1 MNDNIDQQ
9 VKFKSTSQEVYDHLA
24 EKDPNSLYFA
34 EDSQRIY
41 KGDTKFSDGSVDED
55 KFIKVYELSEHEFW
69 DKFSS
74 GDLQI
79 GQYIYPQLGFVAD
92 DLPTRV
98 MYGGS
103 SGVVSTNNMY
113 YIMSYWKD
121 YSRTG
126 ETYRGG
132 IVTQASHDFG
142 EIKSFKLRDMITD
155 REPSLLGREYLAD
168 NCIGCDDSGYLYMS
182 VDEANIPNDGN
193 PYKYGVVGVNTS
205 QIDDDAGWSVLDRFG
220 GQYDM
225 DDECRMSF
233 RPFNLITSYASN
245 KYFPLDYNPAPT
257 MYRDPLLTTKEG
269 GLFGIIFTNNY
280 DYQYVRDGCRI
291 FIPYDDAYRIRYY
304 KSGKCKHFESP
315 SGRSYT
321 ETCTGPRCFT
331 TNPDTDNKLYYLAEP
346 YADRNYNRNIMVH
359 SIDADGTYQCY
370 SVVID
375 DSTNHGFTSEEAEYA
390 SFIRCKNN
398 KIFVFIGN
406 TNPVCA
412 VLDLTTGE
420 YSNIHKF
427 TDFTFDAE
435 KDYSTVSNIVEG
447 DNSICFTIFNGEIC
461 QYVCWNYT
469 EDRIY
474 SVGKRV
480 ASKGYNRFEYNS
492 SCDVLREGQSNSI
505 IAYSSNFDDRTVKI
519 QTLSCDDLSVL
530 NTWTLDNAQ
539 EIDHGFAFAPIY
551 ELPDNKFLVLSYTG
565 EPSSS
570 RLAPAIIDETG
581 NIEYCSATNAGYLGL
596 SSDFNRSVIL
606 PSSRKD
612 IYLIMSMSCSSIN
625 SYITLIDTKNMSFA
639 RCDKFN
645 ASSESC
651 RPLAIDDNLLST
663 SYGWSGNGPSSS
675 ILSLGQG
682 IVHTMNLRQKIQ
694 IINQGDIT
702 T

>member
-1 MNDNIDQQ
+1 M
-9 VKFKSTSQEVYDHLA
+9 YDHLA

-34 EDSQRIY
+34 EDTQRIY

-55 KFIKVYELSEHEFW
+55 KFLKVYELSEHEFW

-79 GQYIYPQLGFVAD
+79 GQYMYPQLGFVAD
-92 DLPTRV
+92 DLSTRV

-121 YSRTG
+121 YSGIG

-132 IVTQASHDFG
+132 VVTQASHDFG

-168 NCIGCDDSGYLYMS
+168 NCIGCDDFGYLYMS
-182 VDEANIPNDGN
+182 ADETNIPGDGTV
-193 PYKYGVVGVNTS
+193 YKYGVIGVNTS
-205 QIDDDAGWSVLDRFG
+205 QIDDHAGWGVLNTFTG
-220 GQYDM
+220 PNES
-225 DDECRMSF
+225 DDECRMAF

-245 KYFPLDYNPAPT
+245 NYFPFEYNPAPT
-257 MYRDPLLTTKEG
+257 MYRDPPLTTKEG
-269 GLFGIIFTNNY
+269 GLFGFIFTNNY
-280 DYQYVRDGCRI
+280 GGDRRPGCRI
-291 FIPYDDAYRIRYY
+291 DIPYDDAYRIGYY
-304 KSGKCKHFESP
+304 KSGQYKYFGP
-315 SGRSYT
+315 PDGRGYSRT
-321 ETCTGPRCFT
+321 LTGPRCLT
-331 TNPDTDNKLYYLAEP
+331 TNPDADNKLYYLAEP
-346 YADRNYNRNIMVH
+346 YGVHNSNIMVH
-359 SIDADGTYQCY
+359 SVDADGTYQCY
-370 SVVID
+370 NVVID
-375 DSTNHGFTSEEAEYA
+375 DSTKNGFTSMEAMYA

-398 KIFVFIGN
+398 KAFVFIGN
-406 TNPVCA
+406 INPVCA
-412 VLDLTTGE
+412 VLDLATGE
-420 YSNIHKF
+420 YTNVTKF
-427 TDFTFDAE
+427 ANFTFDAGRS
-435 KDYSTVSNIVEG
+435 YSTVSNIVEG

-480 ASKGYNRFEYNS
+480 ASKGHNRYDYDS

-539 EIDHGFAFAPIY
+539 EIDNGFAFAPIY
-551 ELPDNKFLVLSYTG
+551 ELPDNKFLVLSYAG
-565 EPSSS
+565 VPSSS
-570 RLAPAIIDETG
+570 KLAPAIIDETG
-581 NIEYCSATNAGYLGL
+581 NIEYCSATNDGYLGL
-596 SSDFNRSVIL
+596 NSRFNRSVIL

-612 IYLIMSMSCSSIN
+612 IYLIISMSCDSLHPHIA
-625 SYITLIDTKNMSFA
+625 LIDTKNLSFA
-639 RCDKFN
+639 NGDIFN
-645 ASSESC
+645 TDPHSF
-651 RPLAIDDNLLST
+651 RPLTIDNNLLST
-663 SYGWSGNGPSSS
+663 SYGWSGDGPSSS

-682 IVHTMNLRQKIQ
+682 IVSYMCSDQKIQ